1 VGEGGERVR
10 LQPNRE
16 SPKKMGVVVQNDQI
30 VFVTREAED
39 RRSSEITVDKDQMSE
54 QPWTWKWKKEDE
66 SDGRADNHDRG
77 AQRSPSIGDV

>member
-10 LQPNRE
+10 LQPKRE

-39 RRSSEITVDKDQMSE
+39 RRSPKITVDKDQMPE

-66 SDGRADNHDRG
+66 SDSRADKHDRG